1 MTILRSAGF
10 GGHAHSP
17 KSGVRGDGITCRPTK
32 KGCEFHSPFFLRLC
46 IFYKFFLLPF
56 HPALEIGLIPHG
68 YVGELDRKGHQSA
81 GDAGA
86 DVKLAPVVGNA
97 GYFIVF
103 HRHVEGTEGNMVVR
117 VNEGPG
123 HGHQQ
128 LFLADEGHRIV
139 NAVDAPQGAGHHH
152 RRNNIE
158 YDAMVHVMGNGKN
171 YGACTDEYI
180 NKGQKNNIQF

>member
-10 GGHAHSP
+10 GGYAHSP
-17 KSGVRGDGITCRPTK
+17 KSGLRGNGITCRPTK
-32 KGCEFHSPFFLRLC
+32 KGCEFHSPFSCVYVFSISSSCFRSTQLW
-46 IFYKFFLLPF
+46 KS
-56 HPALEIGLIPHG
+56 ALSPHG

>member
-1 MTILRSAGF
+1 M
-10 GGHAHSP
+10 
-17 KSGVRGDGITCRPTK
+17 
-32 KGCEFHSPFFLRLC
+32 RLC

-56 HPALEIGLIPHG
+56 HPALEIGLIPDG
-68 YVGELDRKGHQSA
+68 YVGELDRKGHQAA